1 VVELLS
7 AGGAD
12 GISVPDAARL
22 SGVSLRTVYRYYP
35 TRDDLLDAASD
46 WIYRRT
52 FDQVPVERE
61 LAELP
66 AVMIAGAEQWEA
78 HPRLARAIAYAPS
91 LKPLVNS
98 RRAERIAQITREV
111 AGAAPNLS
119 ERERREAAAVLA
131 YLQSIRTWVTLRQD
145 IGLGRDETIGAVGWA
160 LQTLIDDLRR
170 RNRAAVG
177 KGERNDA

>member
-1 VVELLS
+1 MVELLS

-12 GISVPDAARL
+12 EISVPDVARH

-66 AVMIAGAEQWEA
+66 AVVAAGAEQWEA
-78 HPRLARAIAYAPS
+78 HPKLARAIAYAPS
-91 LKPLVNS
+91 LKALVSS
-98 RRAERIAQITREV
+98 RRAERVAQIAREV
-111 AGAAPNLS
+111 VEAAPNLS
-119 ERERREAAAVLA
+119 ERERREAAAVLG
-131 YLQSIRTWVTLRQD
+131 YLQSIRTWVTMRQD
-145 IGLGRDETIGAVGWA
+145 LGLSRDETIGAVGWA

-170 RNRAAVG
+170 RDRAAG
-177 KGERNDA
+177 RKGERK